1 MPIHYA
7 RRYAF
12 SGLKTHGKPRA
23 YSELLMGP
31 GKTKQLLTDHFR
43 CPEGF
48 AVSPSPGDLSTES
61 GGFQF
66 GPGAICYGQL
76 SSGPLAAIMADALN
90 AAHQQVRQRG
100 LTVQLQFD
108 AAQFVDYLRF
118 ERYVANSK
126 QSNKSRLITNSAVRK
141 IYYGARPIIPLGL
154 RRQFQKIYLSGWE
167 KVRFPNW
174 PVDRTVERVFEEL
187 LISAMKSRNV
197 DRVPFVWFWP
207 DGARSCAIMTHD
219 VETTSGLS
227 FCPQLMDLN
236 DSFGIKASFQIVP
249 EERYAV
255 PSSLLENI
263 RKRGFEVNVHD
274 LNHDGGLF
282 SNRAEFLRRAELI
295 NCYRQQYGAEG
306 FRSAILYHNIDWYD
320 ALDFSYD
327 MSIPNVAHLDPQPGG
342 CCTVLPFF
350 IGKILELPVTATQDY
365 SLFNILH
372 DYSIRLWKEQISL
385 IQEDCGLI
393 SFIVHPD
400 YIISACA
407 RRIYVEL
414 LAHLSNL
421 RSKGEVWM
429 ALPRD
434 VAAWWRLR
442 HEMNLVNAGG
452 SWCIEGR
459 GSERA
464 RVAYAVLQNDK
475 ITYQIDPVS
484 Q

>member
-1 MPIHYA
+1 VLTRTIQ
-7 RRYAF
+7 
-12 SGLKTHGKPRA
+12 
-23 YSELLMGP
+23 
-31 GKTKQLLTDHFR
+31 QLLSDHFR
-43 CPEGF
+43 CPAAF
-48 AVSPSPGDLSTES
+48 PVSALEGDLSSELGSLRCDSDTIS
-61 GGFQF
+61 GDT
-66 GPGAICYGQL
+66 L
-76 SSGPLAAIMADALN
+76 SSGPLAALMANALH
-90 AAHQQVRQRG
+90 AASAPARVEG
-100 LTVQLQFD
+100 LTVQHSFD
-108 AAQFVDYLRF
+108 AAQVVDYLRF
-118 ERYVANSK
+118 ERYVADSTE
-126 QSNKSRLITNSAVRK
+126 SNKSKFITSGAVRK
-141 IYYGARPIIPLGL
+141 IYYAARPMIPMGL
-154 RRQFQKIYLSGWE
+154 RKQFQKIYFRGWE

-174 PVDRTVERVFEEL
+174 PVDRTVERIFEQLLVF
-187 LISAMKSRNV
+187 AMKSWNV

-219 VETTSGLS
+219 VETTAGLR

-249 EERYAV
+249 EERYEV

-282 SNRAEFLRRAELI
+282 SDRLEFLRRAELI
-295 NCYRQQYGAEG
+295 NRYGQQFGSEG
-306 FRSAILYHNIDWYD
+306 FRSAILYHNADWYD
-320 ALDFSYD
+320 ALKFSYD

-385 IQEDCGLI
+385 IQEDYGLI

-400 YIISACA
+400 YIISGCA

-414 LAHLSNL
+414 LSYLASL
-421 RSKGEVWM
+421 RSNGSMWM

-434 VAAWWRLR
+434 VATWWRSR
-442 HEMNLVNAGG
+442 NEMNLVKTNGAW
-452 SWCIEGR
+452 SIEGK

-464 RVAYAVLQNDK
+464 RIAYAVLQNDR
-475 ITYQIDPVS
+475 ITYQIDSASNVTK
-484 Q
+484 